1 MKIKCLKCNDIIE
14 SLSQHDYKECKCKA
28 CSIDGGKSYT
38 RIGGDIKY
46 IHWVYDDGTEKEI
59 DSEIKLA

>member
-28 CSIDGGKSYT
+28 CSIDGGKYYT
-38 RIGGDIKY
+38 RIGGDINY
-46 IHWVYDDGTEKEI
+46 IHWI
-59 DSEIKLA
+59 